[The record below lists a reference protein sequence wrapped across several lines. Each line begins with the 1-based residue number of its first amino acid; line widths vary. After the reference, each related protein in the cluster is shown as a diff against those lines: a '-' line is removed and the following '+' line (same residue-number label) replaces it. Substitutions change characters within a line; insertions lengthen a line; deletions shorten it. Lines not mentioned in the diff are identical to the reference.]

1 MMGSGSAF
9 EVFGDIARTKYRRSK
24 RTPFDHAKRYYKNDG
39 IKNVFPKV
47 SPQVLTQIRKRIQDE
62 HQQSKRKTIAVLS
75 IVGSVLLSLMY
86 YVLFI
91 HKFSTEVPSIFQFG
105 W

>member
-9 EVFGDIARTKYRRSK
+9 EVFGDIARTKQRRSK

-47 SPQVLTQIRKRIQDE
+47 NSKVLTEIRERIQNE
-62 HQQSKRKTIAVLS
+62 HQQSKRKTIVVLS
-75 IVGSVLLSLMY
+75 IVGSILLLIMY
-86 YVLFI
+86 YFLFI
-91 HKFSTEVPSIFQFG
+91 HQFPTETPSIFQFG